1 MSVSFPNYDSMI
13 PSLQGVRLLKTTTPA
28 SLPCF
33 VRQLLGVIFIF
44 IPFGSGCFRACFVSN
59 TVIPLVFSGMW
70 SVVFPPAIRQL
81 LVNSCPCL
89 LQKLSAGLSS
99 LDILVMG

>member
-33 VRQLLGVIFIF
+33 VRQLLVGRWLYIK
-44 IPFGSGCFRACFVSN
+44 SK
-59 TVIPLVFSGMW
+59 
-70 SVVFPPAIRQL
+70 VVETA
-81 LVNSCPCL
+81 
-89 LQKLSAGLSS
+89 SS
-99 LDILVMG
+99 SSTRL